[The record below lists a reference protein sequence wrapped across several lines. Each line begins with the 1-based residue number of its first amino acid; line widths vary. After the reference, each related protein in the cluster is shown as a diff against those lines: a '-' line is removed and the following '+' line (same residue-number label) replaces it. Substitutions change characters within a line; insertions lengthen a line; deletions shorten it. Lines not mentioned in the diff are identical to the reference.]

1 MLGLGQPSG
10 SSSYKR
16 LDNCKTKTMIKST
29 TIMRLHQRLE
39 PQLYEQ
45 RLQELRRERN
55 AEIKQAERLSAILAK
70 KVGMVKECVPDRAA

>member
-1 MLGLGQPSG
+1 
-10 SSSYKR
+10 
-16 LDNCKTKTMIKST
+16 
-29 TIMRLHQRLE
+29 MRLHQRLE

-70 KVGMVKECVPDRAA
+70 KVDMVKECVPDRAA

>member
-1 MLGLGQPSG
+1 MDNLAATAAT
-10 SSSYKR
+10 KR
-16 LDNCKTKTMIKST
+16 RDNCKTKTMIKST
-29 TIMRLHQRLE
+29 TIMRLHQRLG

-70 KVGMVKECVPDRAA
+70 KVGMVKECVRVPGRAA